1 MNSNETHRRR
11 LHRAR
16 SYPYDFPARSF
27 TYANGA
33 PRAFDATLTDKR
45 TPVLAI
51 GSNQSPQRLLQ
62 KFGHDSSHVIP
73 VQRAQL
79 ADFDVVFSAHIS
91 SYGAVPAML
100 QTSPGAS
107 VALAVTWLNDEQL
120 EIMHHSE
127 IAAAN
132 YCFAE
137 LQQVSVTLDDGAVHT
152 LAFAY
157 LSSRG
162 HLSVESTAVA
172 LSAIDCTGRQYP
184 AMTTGQALEHVR
196 GRIAQHLDADQ
207 FVHKL
212 VEDREYR
219 QQVIEAISQDAG
231 AFHHPMRIVRGV
243 RSSTVAFGNNVRT

>member
-1 MNSNETHRRR
+1 MKQTSSNETHTHR

-16 SYPYDFPARSF
+16 NYPYEFPLSSF
-27 TYANGA
+27 TYRDGALAN
-33 PRAFDATLTDKR
+33 FDPALTAGR

-51 GSNQSPQRLLQ
+51 GSNQAPERLAQ
-62 KFGHDSSHVIP
+62 KFGHDVSHIIP

-120 EIMHHSE
+120 EIMHASE

-132 YCFAE
+132 YWFAE
-137 LQQVSVTLDDGAVHT
+137 LQQVTVTLDSGEVHDS
-152 LAFAY
+152 AYAY

-162 HLSVESTAVA
+162 HLNIASTPAA
-172 LSAIDCTGRQYP
+172 LSAINCSSRRYP
-184 AMTTGQALEHVR
+184 AITTGEALEHVR
-196 GRIAQHLDADQ
+196 RRVAPHLDADQ
-207 FVHKL
+207 FVHRL
-212 VEDREYR
+212 VDNREYR
-219 QQVIEAISQDAG
+219 QQVIETISHDAG
-231 AFHHPMRIVRGV
+231 NFTHPMRILRAGPEP
-243 RSSTVAFGNNVRT
+243 

>member
-1 MNSNETHRRR
+1 MSSDASPMHR

-16 SYPYDFPARSF
+16 SYPYDFPSHSF
-27 TYANGA
+27 TYENG
-33 PRAFDATLTDKR
+33 TLRDFEPALAAER

-62 KFGHDSSHVIP
+62 KFGHDASHVIP
-73 VQRAQL
+73 VQRAHL

-107 VALAVTWLNDEQL
+107 VAVAVTWLNDEQL

-132 YCFAE
+132 YWFAE
-137 LQQVSVTLDDGAVHT
+137 LQQVTVTLDDGAIHSQ
-152 LAFAY
+152 AYAY

-162 HLSVESTAVA
+162 HLQIAAAPAALAAINCRGRRYLSMST
-172 LSAIDCTGRQYP
+172 SE
-184 AMTTGQALEHVR
+184 ALEHVR
-196 GRIAQHLDADQ
+196 RRVAPELDADR

-212 VEDREYR
+212 IEEREYR
-219 QQVIEAISQDAG
+219 QRVIDTISQDAG
-231 AFHHPMRIVRGV
+231 DFSHPMRIVRSAPG
-243 RSSTVAFGNNVRT
+243 RASP